1 MTDIKRD
8 TKTYIKMPNGKLIVN
23 VKKIDFFSE
32 WITVWADNGK
42 SYSTHPSNVV
52 VIDTQV

>member
-1 MTDIKRD
+1 MAD
-8 TKTYIKMPNGKLIVN
+8 TQKNTKAYIKIPNGKLIVN

-42 SYSTHPSNVV
+42 SYSTHQSNVV